1 VRQLFAVSP
10 TGVVGYFGTMLANSA
25 YFGVGA
31 VYGREIGL
39 SVRDMSLFMSLIMV
53 GGMLLQWPIGRL
65 SDAWDRRQVLTAV
78 TFLAAV
84 FALLAS
90 VAAERSLVALFARK
104 GESGRSWVRSDSLPV
119 RFVRLPGRSA
129 LPHHKGWCAIL
140 AGIRISPDEFLRLL
154 QSQCPATRA
163 GFARADGRRN
173 ARNPAGLGFVRFCCR
188 SGSFGC
194 AGRSSPGSPGSSSD
208 LGIMSYLYRCDHRN
222 LIPADLARCRRCGSE
237 QTRWAVFPG
246 VRS

>member
-10 TGVVGYFGTMLANSA
+10 TGVVGYFGTMLANGA

-104 GESGRSWVRSDSLPV
+104 AW
-119 RFVRLPGRSA
+119 
-129 LPHHKGWCAIL
+129 
-140 AGIRISPDEFLRLL
+140 
-154 QSQCPATRA
+154 
-163 GFARADGRRN
+163 
-173 ARNPAGLGFVRFCCR
+173 NPAGLGFVRFCCR

-222 LIPADLARCRRCGSE
+222 LIPADLARCRRCGCE